1 MLKKLEQA
9 KDKWGGKHSII
20 DNWLHAR
27 QTLLIRYCELAGL
40 SGGHDHGHQSSAL
53 PDASA
58 IDAFCEAMMDY
69 LSAGHFEVY
78 DMLVSDDADGKALKQ
93 KIYPEIA
100 ATTDSALNFNDA
112 YTDAVSA
119 EQASQFD
126 TDLASLGETLE
137 VRFELE
143 DQLIGHMYHSEQAL
157 ASEET
162 AG

>member
-1 MLKKLEQA
+1 MLNKLEQA
-9 KDKWGGKHSII
+9 KDKWGGKHTII

-27 QTLLIRYCELAGL
+27 QTLLIKYCELAGL
-40 SGGHDHGHQSSAL
+40 SGGDDQAQQSHAL

-58 IDAFCEAMMDY
+58 IDSFCEAMMDY

-78 DMLVSDDADGKALKQ
+78 DMLVSDDTEGKALK
-93 KIYPEIA
+93 KKLYPEIA
-100 ATTDSALNFNDA
+100 ITTDSALTFNDA

-119 EQASQFD
+119 DQASQFD

-157 ASEET
+157 VSAET

>member
-1 MLKKLEQA
+1 MLNKLEQA
-9 KDKWGGKHSII
+9 KDKWGGRHTII

-27 QTLLIRYCELAGL
+27 QMLLIKYCELAGL
-40 SGGHDHGHQSSAL
+40 SGGHDQAPQSHAL

-78 DMLVSDDADGKALKQ
+78 DMLVNDDAEGQALKQ
-93 KIYPEIA
+93 KLYPEIA
-100 ATTDSALNFNDA
+100 VTTDSALTFNDA

-157 ASEET
+157 ASAEI